1 MRALTALIHDEWFR
15 ATDEPGSC
23 HAPVR
28 RGELSGVTLTGNRLA
43 WLCRIPPIVPLDT
56 VCAS

>member
-15 ATDEPGSC
+15 ATDEPGSR

-43 WLCRIPPIVPLDT
+43 LSHPPIVPLDT
-56 VCAS
+56 ACAS